1 MKMEEYTRRRQNT
14 VMQYITKK
22 SLLDLCEGLER
33 ELGARVGVWWWEK
46 EEHDLAGEREV
57 AAAAA

>member
-1 MKMEEYTRRRQNT
+1 
-14 VMQYITKK
+14 MQYITKK